1 MLSNFQKQYCKPVQG
16 SASYPECLILIN
28 QSTQTMGD
36 EGVLQ
41 TVSMQGTRTP
51 AGRLHGPARIIHPK
65 ATSSLKEH
73 GIQPKNWQSCHRAHW
88 RTLALAEGDE
98 RASHPSEWTEW
109 LIIQPLKPCSLLLLT
124 GGRGVTP
131 EQGQAMSCREDG
143 RSDAQRTD
151 KSPGKQVRS
160 EQLCPSVLDLLQFR
174 LQR

>member
-51 AGRLHGPARIIHPK
+51 AGRVHGPAQIIHPK

-73 GIQPKNWQSCHRAHW
+73 GIQPKN
-88 RTLALAEGDE
+88 
-98 RASHPSEWTEW
+98 
-109 LIIQPLKPCSLLLLT
+109 
-124 GGRGVTP
+124 
-131 EQGQAMSCREDG
+131 
-143 RSDAQRTD
+143 
-151 KSPGKQVRS
+151 
-160 EQLCPSVLDLLQFR
+160 
-174 LQR
+174 